1 MQYRDQ
7 FIFTR
12 KIVGNREKNPYFKGS
27 RKDEPQKMFMVS
39 ALATFLLSIDVTQ
52 LPSTIKLF
60 MVCSHLHKHIEPNAV
75 PDLPGLLSLMLHSP
89 PIKRSSGQGYA
100 QRPQRKEECNHSYGH
115 CYAPTPHARPS
126 PNPEDAGTSAMD
138 AAARPLP
145 MMLSVWIA
153 WLVPTRTI
161 LPHNSAFI
169 VLSAYDKF

>member
-138 AAARPLP
+138 AAASTP
-145 MMLSVWIA
+145 
-153 WLVPTRTI
+153 
-161 LPHNSAFI
+161 
-169 VLSAYDKF
+169 YDAIRMDCLASSDKNHFAPQ